1 MIEKVTKKENPSRIK
16 QTFFLVKIFVL
27 FPLTFSDLLVAN
39 KTKQKRKTHFLLYN
53 CLEKGNAR
61 IFQDKASKLSHKN
74 QLRK

>member
-53 CLEKGNAR
+53 YV
-61 IFQDKASKLSHKN
+61 
-74 QLRK
+74 